1 MNTSPNSPY
10 SGYIVLDIET
20 TGFDPNVDDAIEFAA
35 VKLDATGKQ
44 IGELDILL
52 STNQTISPLVQSLTG
67 ISPDMIASSKHL
79 DEVKSQIEDF
89 VGDLPII
96 GHNISFDV
104 DFLTAKGVNLPGDC
118 LDTLTL
124 SQTILPAQPGY
135 SLEQLS
141 HRLGFANQ
149 PSHRAMNDV
158 LATADLFLAL
168 IGMVSSFKQETNHQI
183 AEILQD
189 QEWEWAWLW
198 KTDLNFIS
206 VTTTKDS
213 PSEYTDYLNHQLKAE
228 SDYLPQLDAAVAN
241 HVNLIESHLG
251 ADTVAQAISL
261 AQHRTPALLVV
272 PHGLIRQVKWDQ
284 ISTGPLQV
292 ANEVAQLPLD
302 DSPLNIVRSAVDVTV
317 STLKT
322 AIKLT
327 IWKQEYNADP
337 AALFFTSDERYEWE
351 QNFITSQATINFSLT
366 PEGVWVVPAETLTT
380 ITNLKDFSIIT
391 SHPHNLEEA
400 FFNTQ
405 IRTFSIPYFNAS
417 ISSRRDFVHREVAP
431 KDNKAGDDLFKIL
444 SQVGPKFNRVA
455 EIMSQVYFDNP
466 PTNVYEKDIEL
477 TRAIVPAELETV
489 LGEIVDLFTQY
500 LSRLTEFGIGADH
513 HQIERTQK
521 VIDHL
526 KALRQFEP
534 SFKYFLFAEPTK
546 FYLQIIPDFTTFTQ
560 IHEIFNAANSVIV
573 VSAGL
578 VYKKT
583 FDYWKNLFT
592 NASAK
597 LIIDPSKTK
606 TIMMPNDINPS
617 DNLED
622 IVRIV
627 ETSLQQ
633 NRRLLLVH
641 GSAYDSRMLFDD
653 LYQRLPEHAKQISS
667 LDTIGHADK
676 LPDLLPPNTGHVLV
690 VPLFWLERAA
700 ASLSTFDTVV
710 ISKLAFESSNKPIAK
725 LFRGDSTS
733 FGAYTLPKTTLRL
746 KENLDYLTHT
756 HAPIVFLDPRLI
768 EKDYGRD
775 ITASLAGW
783 DLSATNF
790 SDTLTKIW

>member
-35 VKLDATGKQ
+35 IKLDASGTK

-52 STNQTISPLVQSLTG
+52 STKQSISPLVQSLTG
-67 ISPDMIASSKHL
+67 ISPQMIASSPHL

-89 VGDLPII
+89 VGNLPIV

-168 IGMVSSFKQETNHQI
+168 IGMVTDFKGDTNQQI
-183 AEILQD
+183 SQILD
-189 QEWEWAWLW
+189 GQEWEWGWLW
-198 KTDLNFIS
+198 KTELNFNS
-206 VTTTKDS
+206 VATNHET

-228 SDYLPQLDAAVAN
+228 ADYLPQLDTAITG
-241 HVNLIESHLG
+241 HINLIETHLG
-251 ADTVAQAISL
+251 VDTVAQAISL
-261 AQHRTPALLVV
+261 AQHRSPALLVV
-272 PHGLIRQVKWDQ
+272 PNGLIRQVKWDQ
-284 ISTGPLQV
+284 LSTGVLQV
-292 ANEVAQLPLD
+292 VSEVSHLTLD
-302 DSPLNIVRSAVDVTV
+302 DTPLNIVRSAADITV

-327 IWKQEYNADP
+327 IWKQEYNSQP
-337 AALFFTSDERYEWE
+337 QALFFTSDERYEWE
-351 QNFITSQATINFSLT
+351 QNFITSQATINFALK

-380 ITNLKDFSIIT
+380 ITNLQDFSIIT

-417 ISSRRDFVHREVAP
+417 ISARRDFVHREVAP
-431 KDNKAGDDLFKIL
+431 KDSKAGDDLFKIL
-444 SQVGPKFNRVA
+444 SQIGPKFNRVA

-477 TRAIVPAELETV
+477 TRAIVPSELEEV
-489 LGEIVDLFTQY
+489 LGAIADLFTQY
-500 LSRLTEFGIGADH
+500 LTRLTEFGISDDH

-521 VIDHL
+521 LIDHL

-534 SFKYFLFAEPTK
+534 SFKYFLFAESTK

-560 IHEIFNAANSVIV
+560 IHEIFTAAKSVIV

-578 VYKKT
+578 AYKKT
-583 FDYWKNLFT
+583 FEYWKNLFT
-592 NASAK
+592 DASAK
-597 LIIDPSKTK
+597 LIIDPTKTK
-606 TIMMPNDINPS
+606 TIMMPNDINPA

-622 IVRIV
+622 LVRIV
-627 ETSLQQ
+627 ETSLEQ
-633 NRRLLLVH
+633 NRRLLIVH
-641 GSAYDSRMLFDD
+641 GSAFDSRMLFDD
-653 LYQRLPEHAKQISS
+653 LHQRLPQLASQISS

-676 LPDLLPPNTGHVLV
+676 LPDILPVNTAHVLV
-690 VPLFWLERAA
+690 VPMFWLERAA

-710 ISKLAFESSNKPIAK
+710 LSKLAFESSNKPIAK
-725 LFRGDSTS
+725 LYRGDSTS

-746 KENLDYLTHT
+746 KENLDYLAHT

-768 EKDYGRD
+768 QKDYGRD
-775 ITASLAGW
+775 ITSSLAGW
-783 DLSATNF
+783 ELAPTNF
-790 SDTLTKIW
+790 SDTLNKL